1 MKRKL
6 AGCCLKYLTDAVG
19 TNAVGTVLLQ
29 LSYLQRR
36 TTMQKS
42 ACWACG
48 LLPWT
53 VALQVPFDKQKCA
66 GAQKIYA
73 ILGPKKWQNIG
84 HCFALEENILR
95 RRVWTPGFVDD
106 GRYATTYSNTRKLGQ
121 NILLEVLPFTQEFE
135 GRTFVQLE
143 ADRST
148 PCSRANRKQ

>member
-48 LLPWT
+48 LLLWT
-53 VALQVPFDKQKCA
+53 DALQVPFDKQKCA
-66 GAQKIYA
+66 GAQKIYVRYSRSQKVTKYRSLFRTGRKYFKTA
-73 ILGPKKWQNIG
+73 RLD
-84 HCFALEENILR
+84 
-95 RRVWTPGFVDD
+95 PGVR
-106 GRYATTYSNTRKLGQ
+106 G
-121 NILLEVLPFTQEFE
+121 
-135 GRTFVQLE
+135 
-143 ADRST
+143 
-148 PCSRANRKQ
+148 